1 MNDVCANRLCRL
13 LGTELP
19 IIQAGMIY
27 MSGAHLAAAAAN
39 AGCLGLLGAGSMRPD
54 ILREQIRKAR
64 TLTDRPFGVN
74 LPLLYPHSPACLD
87 VALEEQVRIFVT
99 SAGSPQRIVGRLKKE
114 GATVLHV
121 AASPALARKCE
132 DAGCDGVV
140 CEGFEAGGHNGREE
154 LTTMVLVPECVAAV
168 KIPVVAAGGI
178 ATGAQWAAA
187 MALGA
192 QGVQIGSRFAVTR
205 ESSGH
210 DAFKQQVVAA
220 GPSDTHLV
228 LKSLVPVRLLKNPFY
243 QQVVAAEQ
251 RGATRDE
258 LVALLGTGRPRQ
270 GMLEGDLLEGE
281 LEIGQVCGMIDDVP
295 TVAELV
301 ARLQAEFRV
310 AAGRLAI
317 S

>member
-1 MNDVCANRLCRL
+1 MSDICANRLCRL
-13 LGTELP
+13 LGIELP
-19 IIQAGMIY
+19 IIQAGMVY
-27 MSGAHLAAAAAN
+27 MSGARLAAAAAN
-39 AGCLGLLGAGSMRPD
+39 AGCLGLLGAGSMRAD
-54 ILREQIRKAR
+54 LLREQIRETR

-74 LPLLYPHSPACLD
+74 LPLLFSHSPACLE

-132 DAGCDGVV
+132 DAGCDAVV

-154 LTTMVLVPECVAAV
+154 LTTMVLVPQCVAAV
-168 KIPVVAAGGI
+168 RIPVVAAGGI

-192 QGVQIGSRFAVTR
+192 DGVQVGSRFAVTR

-210 DAFKQQVVAA
+210 DAFKQRVVAA
-220 GPSDTHLV
+220 GPADTHLV
-228 LKSLVPVRLLKNPFY
+228 LKSLVPVRLLKNAFY
-243 QQVVAAEQ
+243 EQVVAAEQ
-251 RGATRDE
+251 RCATREE
-258 LVALLGTGRPRQ
+258 LAALLGTGRARQ
-270 GMLEGDLLEGE
+270 GMLEGDLQEGE
-281 LEIGQVCGMIDDVP
+281 LEIGQVSGMIDDVP
-295 TVAELV
+295 SVAELV
-301 ARLQAEFRV
+301 ARLQAEFRA